1 MEAMV
6 VRVVEVGLGK
16 SRISE
21 KGWIEPLEGLV
32 T

>member
-6 VRVVEVGLGK
+6 VSGRVGLGK

-21 KGWIEPLEGLV
+21 KGWREPLEGLV
-32 T
+32 A